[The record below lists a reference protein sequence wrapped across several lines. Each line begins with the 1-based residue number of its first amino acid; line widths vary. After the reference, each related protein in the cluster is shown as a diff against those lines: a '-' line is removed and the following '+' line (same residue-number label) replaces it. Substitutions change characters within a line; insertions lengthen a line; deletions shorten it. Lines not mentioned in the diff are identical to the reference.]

1 MKNYKKFFL
10 SIILLLFLPNAL
22 MADLPKYLDFK
33 YVLNESEA
41 GKKAQVQLK
50 KKLDNGVKDLSKKEK
65 IIQEEEKKII
75 QQKKILSPEEY
86 KKKVTELRKK
96 VSDLQKRRSKLINTV
111 AKQRS
116 KARSELLKNLNP
128 VVKEYMVEKNI
139 RIVLDK
145 KGIILAD
152 EKLDITNDII
162 KKLNV
167 DKIIIQNKSIKSKFL
182 IFWKKFKSEFN
193 RECWYI

>member
-1 MKNYKKFFL
+1 MKNYKKFFFSL
-10 SIILLLFLPNAL
+10 IVLLFLPNAL

-33 YVLNESEA
+33 FVLNESVA
-41 GKKAQVQLK
+41 GKKAQAQLK
-50 KKLDNGVKDLSKKEK
+50 IKLDNGVKDLSKKEK

-96 VSDLQKRRSKLINTV
+96 VSDLQKKRSKLLNTV

-139 RIVLDK
+139 RMVLDK
-145 KGIILAD
+145 KGVILAD

-162 KKLNV
+162 TKLNA
-167 DKIIIQNKSIKSKFL
+167 KIKTLKL
-182 IFWKKFKSEFN
+182 D
-193 RECWYI
+193 

>member
-1 MKNYKKFFL
+1 MKNYKKFFFSL
-10 SIILLLFLPNAL
+10 IVLLFLPNAL

-33 YVLNESEA
+33 FVLNESVA
-41 GKKAQVQLK
+41 GKKAQAQLK
-50 KKLDNGVKDLSKKEK
+50 IKLDNGVKDLSKKEK

-96 VSDLQKRRSKLINTV
+96 VSDLQKKRSKLLNTV
-111 AKQRS
+111 ANQRS

-139 RIVLDK
+139 RMVLDK
-145 KGIILAD
+145 KGVILAD

-162 KKLNV
+162 TKLNA
-167 DKIIIQNKSIKSKFL
+167 KIKTLKL
-182 IFWKKFKSEFN
+182 D
-193 RECWYI
+193 

>member
-1 MKNYKKFFL
+1 MNLFKTTKLIILIFFL
-10 SIILLLFLPNAL
+10 LQSNLFS
-22 MADLPKYLDFK
+22 DISYFLDFK
-33 YVLNESEA
+33 YVLNQSNA
-41 GKKAQVQLK
+41 GKKAQTSLKNKLTNGLK
-50 KKLDNGVKDLSKKEK
+50 KLKDKEK

-96 VSDLQKRRSKLINTV
+96 VSELQKKRSKLLNTV
-111 AKQRS
+111 ATQRS

-139 RIVLDK
+139 RMVLDK
-145 KGIILAD
+145 KGIILSD

-162 KKLNV
+162 TKLNA
-167 DKIIIQNKSIKSKFL
+167 KIKTLKL
-182 IFWKKFKSEFN
+182 D
-193 RECWYI
+193 

>member
-1 MKNYKKFFL
+1 MTLIKKFTFL
-10 SIILLLFLPNAL
+10 SILFFILQTSLYSETPHFV
-22 MADLPKYLDFK
+22 DFK
-33 YVLNESEA
+33 YILNQSKA
-41 GKKAQVQLK
+41 GKQAQVYLK
-50 KKLDNGVKDLSKKEK
+50 NKLNNGISNLQKKEK

-96 VSDLQKRRSKLINTV
+96 VSDLQKKRSKLLNTV
-111 AKQRS
+111 ANQRS

-139 RIVLDK
+139 RMVLDK
-145 KGIILAD
+145 KGVILAD

-162 KKLNV
+162 TKLNA
-167 DKIIIQNKSIKSKFL
+167 KIKTLKL
-182 IFWKKFKSEFN
+182 D
-193 RECWYI
+193 

>member
-1 MKNYKKFFL
+1 MKNYKKLFF

-50 KKLDNGVKDLSKKEK
+50 KKLDNGVKNLSKQEK
-65 IIQEEEKKII
+65 IVLEEEKKII

-86 KKKVTELRKK
+86 KKKVSELRKK
-96 VSDLQKRRSKLINTV
+96 VSDLLKKRSKLLNTV

-139 RIVLDK
+139 RMVLDK

-162 KKLNV
+162 TKLNA
-167 DKIIIQNKSIKSKFL
+167 KIKTLKL
-182 IFWKKFKSEFN
+182 D
-193 RECWYI
+193 

>member
-1 MKNYKKFFL
+1 MKNYKKLFL
-10 SIILLLFLPNAL
+10 SIILLLFLPNVL

-41 GKKAQVQLK
+41 GKKAQTQLK
-50 KKLDNGVKDLSKKEK
+50 KELDNGVKDLSKQEK

-75 QQKKILSPEEY
+75 QQKKILSQEEY
-86 KKKVTELRKK
+86 KKKVAVLRKK
-96 VSDLQKRRSKLINTV
+96 VSDLQKKRSKLLSTV
-111 AKQRS
+111 AKKRS

-128 VVKEYMVEKNI
+128 VLKEYMVEKNI
-139 RIVLDK
+139 RMVLDK

-162 KKLNV
+162 KKLNA
-167 DKIIIQNKSIKSKFL
+167 KIKTLKL
-182 IFWKKFKSEFN
+182 D
-193 RECWYI
+193 

>member
-1 MKNYKKFFL
+1 MKNYKKLFF
-10 SIILLLFLPNAL
+10 SIILLLFLPNTL

-50 KKLDNGVKDLSKKEK
+50 KKLDNGVKNLSKQEK
-65 IIQEEEKKII
+65 IVLEEEKKII

-86 KKKVTELRKK
+86 KKKVSELRKK
-96 VSDLQKRRSKLINTV
+96 VSDLQKKRSKLLNTV

-139 RIVLDK
+139 RMVLDK

-162 KKLNV
+162 TKLNA
-167 DKIIIQNKSIKSKFL
+167 KIKTLKL
-182 IFWKKFKSEFN
+182 D
-193 RECWYI
+193 

>member
-1 MKNYKKFFL
+1 MKNYKKFFF

-33 YVLNESEA
+33 FVLNESEA
-41 GKKAQVQLK
+41 GKKAQAQLK
-50 KKLDNGVKDLSKKEK
+50 KKLDNGIKNLSKQEK
-65 IIQEEEKKII
+65 IIREEEKNII
-75 QQKKILSPEEY
+75 KQKKILSPEEY
-86 KKKVTELRKK
+86 KKEVTDLRKK
-96 VSDLQKRRSKLINTV
+96 VSDLQKKRSKLLNSV
-111 AKQRS
+111 SNQRS

-139 RIVLDK
+139 RMVLDK

-162 KKLNV
+162 KKLNA
-167 DKIIIQNKSIKSKFL
+167 KIKTLKL
-182 IFWKKFKSEFN
+182 D
-193 RECWYI
+193 

>member
-1 MKNYKKFFL
+1 MKNYKKFFF

-33 YVLNESEA
+33 FVLNESEA
-41 GKKAQVQLK
+41 GKKAQAQLK
-50 KKLDNGVKDLSKKEK
+50 KKLDNGIKNLSKQEK
-65 IIQEEEKKII
+65 IIQEEEKNII
-75 QQKKILSPEEY
+75 KQKKILSPEEY
-86 KKKVTELRKK
+86 KKKVTVLRKK
-96 VSDLQKRRSKLINTV
+96 VSDLQKKRSKLLNTV

-116 KARSELLKNLNP
+116 KARSELLRNLNP

-139 RIVLDK
+139 RMVLDK

-162 KKLNV
+162 TKLNA
-167 DKIIIQNKSIKSKFL
+167 KIKTLKL
-182 IFWKKFKSEFN
+182 D
-193 RECWYI
+193 

>member
-1 MKNYKKFFL
+1 MKNYKKFFF
-10 SIILLLFLPNAL
+10 SIIVLLFLPNAL

-33 YVLNESEA
+33 FVLNESEA
-41 GKKAQVQLK
+41 GKKAQAQLK
-50 KKLDNGVKDLSKKEK
+50 KKLDNGVKDLSKQEK

-96 VSDLQKRRSKLINTV
+96 VSDLQKKRSKLLNTV
-111 AKQRS
+111 ANQRS

-139 RIVLDK
+139 RMVLDK
-145 KGIILAD
+145 KGVILAD

-162 KKLNV
+162 TKLNA
-167 DKIIIQNKSIKSKFL
+167 KIKTLKL
-182 IFWKKFKSEFN
+182 D
-193 RECWYI
+193 

>member
-1 MKNYKKFFL
+1 MKNYKKFFF

-33 YVLNESEA
+33 FVLNESEA
-41 GKKAQVQLK
+41 GKKAQAQLK
-50 KKLDNGVKDLSKKEK
+50 KKLDNGIKNLSKQEK
-65 IIQEEEKKII
+65 IIREEEKNII
-75 QQKKILSPEEY
+75 KQKKILSPEEY

-96 VSDLQKRRSKLINTV
+96 VSELQKKRSKLLNTV
-111 AKQRS
+111 ATQRS

-139 RIVLDK
+139 RMVLDK
-145 KGIILAD
+145 KGIILSD

-162 KKLNV
+162 TKLNA
-167 DKIIIQNKSIKSKFL
+167 KIKTLKL
-182 IFWKKFKSEFN
+182 D
-193 RECWYI
+193 

>member
-50 KKLDNGVKDLSKKEK
+50 KKLDNGVKNLSKQEK
-65 IIQEEEKKII
+65 IVLEEEKKII

-96 VSDLQKRRSKLINTV
+96 VSDLQKKRSKLLNTV

-128 VVKEYMVEKNI
+128 VVKE
-139 RIVLDK
+139 
-145 KGIILAD
+145 
-152 EKLDITNDII
+152 
-162 KKLNV
+162 
-167 DKIIIQNKSIKSKFL
+167 
-182 IFWKKFKSEFN
+182 
-193 RECWYI
+193 

>member
-1 MKNYKKFFL
+1 MKNYKKLFF

-50 KKLDNGVKDLSKKEK
+50 KKLDNGVKNLSKQEK
-65 IIQEEEKKII
+65 IVLEEEKKII

-86 KKKVTELRKK
+86 KKKVSELRKK
-96 VSDLQKRRSKLINTV
+96 VSDLQKQRSKLLNTV

-139 RIVLDK
+139 RMVLDK

-162 KKLNV
+162 TKLNA
-167 DKIIIQNKSIKSKFL
+167 KIKTLKL
-182 IFWKKFKSEFN
+182 D
-193 RECWYI
+193 

>member
-1 MKNYKKFFL
+1 MKNYKKYFFT
-10 SIILLLFLPNAL
+10 IILLLFLTNSL
-22 MADLPKYLDFK
+22 IADMPKYLDFK

-41 GKKAQVQLK
+41 GKKAQNQLK
-50 KKLDNGVKDLSKKEK
+50 KKLDNGVKDLSKQEK

-96 VSDLQKRRSKLINTV
+96 VSELQKKRSKLLNTV
-111 AKQRS
+111 ATQRS

-139 RIVLDK
+139 RMVLDK

-162 KKLNV
+162 KKLNA
-167 DKIIIQNKSIKSKFL
+167 KIKTLKL
-182 IFWKKFKSEFN
+182 D
-193 RECWYI
+193 

>member
-1 MKNYKKFFL
+1 MKNYKKLFL
-10 SIILLLFLPNAL
+10 SIILLLFLPNVL

-33 YVLNESEA
+33 FVLNESEA
-41 GKKAQVQLK
+41 GKKAQAQLK
-50 KKLDNGVKDLSKKEK
+50 KKLDNGVKDLSKQEK
-65 IIQEEEKKII
+65 TIQEEEKKII

-86 KKKVTELRKK
+86 KKEVTDLRKK
-96 VSDLQKRRSKLINTV
+96 VSDLQKKRSKLLNTV
-111 AKQRS
+111 ANQRS

-139 RIVLDK
+139 RMVLDK

-162 KKLNV
+162 TKLNA
-167 DKIIIQNKSIKSKFL
+167 KIKTLKL
-182 IFWKKFKSEFN
+182 D
-193 RECWYI
+193 

>member
-1 MKNYKKFFL
+1 MKNYKKLFF

-33 YVLNESEA
+33 FVLNESVA
-41 GKKAQVQLK
+41 GKKAQAQLK

-96 VSDLQKRRSKLINTV
+96 VSDLQKKRSKLLNTV
-111 AKQRS
+111 ANQRS

-139 RIVLDK
+139 RMVLDK
-145 KGIILAD
+145 KGVILAD

-162 KKLNV
+162 TKLNA
-167 DKIIIQNKSIKSKFL
+167 KIKTLKL
-182 IFWKKFKSEFN
+182 D
-193 RECWYI
+193 

>member
-1 MKNYKKFFL
+1 MKNFKKLFF
-10 SIILLLFLPNAL
+10 SIILLVFLPNAL

-50 KKLDNGVKDLSKKEK
+50 KKLDNGVKDLSKQEK
-65 IIQEEEKKII
+65 TIQEEEKKII

-96 VSDLQKRRSKLINTV
+96 VSDLQKKRSKLLNTV

-116 KARSELLKNLNP
+116 KARSELLRNLNP

-139 RIVLDK
+139 RMVLDK

-162 KKLNV
+162 TKLNA
-167 DKIIIQNKSIKSKFL
+167 KIKTLKL
-182 IFWKKFKSEFN
+182 D
-193 RECWYI
+193 